1 MVRKARS
8 RADWLLIAVAIITIL
23 SGLIQIIMPE
33 TILNTMGVSA
43 ARETI
48 YFFRIVSLLAGLF
61 GGALLHAA
69 LSGQDMPIILLWAS
83 LQKLLGAAAVIL
95 AVLSGLLASGALAA
109 AGYDLIAGLFILWYR
124 QNSHVVS
131 TK

>member
-1 MVRKARS
+1 MTKNRS
-8 RADWLLIAVAIITIL
+8 WVDWLLIAVAIITIL

-33 TILNTMGVSA
+33 TILNTMGISPVS
-43 ARETI
+43 ETI
-48 YFFRIVSLLAGLF
+48 YFFRIVSLLTGLF
-61 GGALLHAA
+61 GGGLLHAA
-69 LSGQDMPIILLWAS
+69 LFSQDMPVILLWAS

-109 AGYDLIAGLFILWYR
+109 AGYDFITGLFILWYR